1 MNFWLLSLIGFMILS
16 CFAIVFVKRN
26 HRLERQISKIFLT
39 NMDLVI
45 ILLKAD
51 GTVVRCN
58 QSVETTLG
66 WAVKD
71 LIGKKYTVIDD
82 PTGLAFL
89 RQMLSS
95 MQDPAAERDGR
106 PTNES
111 FYYSPDLTRP
121 VRFQRQIIRNHR
133 GTPQFLLLIGTRET
147 GNEARLSETKPPDS
161 GTNFELYRRVANESN
176 ELETK
181 IARYLNQALD
191 NGELYL
197 LYQPQFSVK
206 SGKIA
211 SFEALLRWKNPVL
224 GAVAPNSFIQVAE
237 ATALIIPIGEW
248 VLKSACQFL
257 SRMHQQGFTE
267 CKIAVNVSIVQLGQ
281 VDFVE
286 RVLGILKEV
295 GIPPRCLELELTE
308 SYLMESL
315 DVHHSK
321 LEKLKAAGIQI
332 ALDDFGTG
340 YSSLSYLKQLKVNS
354 LKIDK
359 TFIDDIIQCKES
371 AALTRNIIM
380 IGHELG
386 LSVIAEGVE
395 NQYQVDFLVDCGCD
409 LIQGYY
415 FGKPVL
421 EKEAVAMLHKMNS
434 AQAAPWVQANPLV
447 VNLGKS

>member
-1 MNFWLLSLIGFMILS
+1 MNFWLLSLIGFIILS
-16 CFAIVFVKRN
+16 CFAIILVKRN

-39 NMDLVI
+39 NMELVI

-58 QSVETTLG
+58 QLVETTLG

-82 PTGLAFL
+82 PAGLAFL
-89 RQMLSS
+89 QPMLTW
-95 MQDPAAERDGR
+95 MQDPAADRDGR
-106 PTNES
+106 LTNES
-111 FYYSPDLTRP
+111 LYWSRDLKRP
-121 VRFQRQIIRNHR
+121 IRFQRQIIRNHR
-133 GTPQFLLLIGTRET
+133 GTPQFLLLIGTCET
-147 GNEARLSETKPPDS
+147 GNETRLAETNRPDPE
-161 GTNFELYRRVANESN
+161 TNFELYRRAASESN
-176 ELETK
+176 EQEVK
-181 IARYLNQALD
+181 IGHYLSQALD

-257 SRMHQQGFTE
+257 SRMRQQGFTE
-267 CKIAVNVSIVQLGQ
+267 CKVAVNVSIVQLGQ

-315 DVHHSK
+315 DVHNTK
-321 LEKLKAAGIQI
+321 IEKLKTAGIQI

-395 NQYQVDFLVDCGCD
+395 NQFQVNFLVDCGCD
-409 LIQGYY
+409 LMQGYY

-421 EKEAVAMLHKMNS
+421 EKEAAGLLCKMNS
-434 AQAAPWVQANPLV
+434 APTALRVQTNPFV